1 LPLEVLRVAPQIA
14 ASVLLSG
21 LYGWPVAAYE
31 DKDTSTPPCE
41 KPFGHLADIE
51 SLPGKLRAALGG

>member
-1 LPLEVLRVAPQIA
+1 MEKLRV
-14 ASVLLSG
+14 SG

-51 SLPGKLRAALGG
+51 SLSGKLRAALGG